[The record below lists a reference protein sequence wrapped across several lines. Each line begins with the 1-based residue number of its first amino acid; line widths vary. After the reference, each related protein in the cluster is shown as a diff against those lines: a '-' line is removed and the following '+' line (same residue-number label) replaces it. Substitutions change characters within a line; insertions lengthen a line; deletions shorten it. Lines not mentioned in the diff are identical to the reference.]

1 MRNAFTRTVIGLVS
15 AVALAGAVAGPATA
29 APADPETGLSF
40 YAHKEFKFIANFP
53 QPDGGCHLVPAGA
66 DLLVGWSGLTNV
78 VSYSTPDC
86 TGQATSLGTLRS
98 VDSGDVSFRTE

>member
-1 MRNAFTRTVIGLVS
+1 MRNALTRTVIGLAS
-15 AVALAGAVAGPATA
+15 AVALAGVAA
-29 APADPETGLSF
+29 APASAAADPQTGLSF

-53 QPDGGCHLVPAGA
+53 QPDDGCHRVPAGA

-78 VSYSTPDC
+78 LAYSTPDC
-86 TGQATSLGTLRS
+86 SGQASSLGTLRS